1 MVKQLPPR
9 NIAFLSVLA
18 SILTLTLKFGA
29 YLLTSSIG
37 FYSDAAESL
46 INLVAS
52 LATVWAIS
60 IASRPADDKHSYGYD
75 KAEYF
80 ASGFEGSLIIM
91 AAISIIVSAINRF
104 HSPQKLDYLPVG
116 ILVVTVASL
125 INFVVAK
132 IMLKGAKL
140 FDSIALEA
148 DAKHLMTDIWT
159 SLGVTIGVGIIYFI
173 PEWVILDPIIAI
185 LVALNIMCSGY
196 SLIKR
201 SVLGLMDRSLPEDE
215 LETID
220 QTIRESAGDG
230 VHYHGLRTRKSGVRR
245 FIDFH
250 MLVSGQK
257 SVKEAHDLCCKIEE
271 NIQKRLPN
279 AHVNIHVEPKEDK
292 SAWED

>member
-1 MVKQLPPR
+1 MAQSPPR

-18 SILTLTLKFGA
+18 SVLTLMLKFGA

-37 FYSDAAESL
+37 FFSDAAESL

-60 IASRPADDKHSYGYD
+60 IASRPADEKHSYGYN

-80 ASGFEGSLIIM
+80 ASGFEGCLIIV
-91 AAISIIVSAINRF
+91 AAIGIIVSAIKRF
-104 HSPQKLDYLPVG
+104 HYPEKLDHLPIGMIV
-116 ILVVTVASL
+116 LFCASL
-125 INFVVAK
+125 VNYIVAR
-132 IMLKGAKL
+132 IMLKAARL

-148 DAKHLMTDIWT
+148 DARHLMTDIWT
-159 SLGVTIGVGIIYFI
+159 SMGVTVGVGIIHFM
-173 PEWVILDPIIAI
+173 PEWVVLDPIVAI
-185 LVALNIMCSGY
+185 LVALNIMFTGY

-201 SVLGLMDRSLPEDE
+201 SVLGLMDRALPEDE
-215 LETID
+215 LKIID
-220 QTIRESAGDG
+220 QTIRELAGKD
-230 VHYHGLRTRKSGVRR
+230 VDYHGLKTRKAGVRR

-250 MLVSGQK
+250 MLVSGNK

-271 NIQKRLPN
+271 NIRKKLPN
-279 AHVNIHVEPKEDK
+279 AYVNIHVEPKEDK